1 MLASHGFSEGAVVRH
16 TVRALPAGG
25 LLMLGNS
32 LPIREVDCFSSAAD
46 APGLAG
52 VLSQRGAAG
61 IDGLIAGAAGAA
73 TASARPVTLLIGDV
87 SFLHDVGGLAACT
100 ALTTPLAI
108 VVLHND
114 GGRIFEQ
121 LPVARVPGIDLA
133 PWTTPHGLA
142 LAPAA
147 ALYGLAHVRVD
158 DAAGLDAALAAAH
171 TRAGA
176 TVIEA
181 RVPPSGA
188 ATLQRELA
196 ARVAAACTGESFQ
209 P

>member
-1 MLASHGFSEGAVVRH
+1 MLAHHGWSEAAVVRH
-16 TVRALPAGG
+16 AVRALPAGG

-32 LPIREVDCFSSAAD
+32 LPIREVDCFTTADD
-46 APGLAG
+46 APALAG

-73 TASARPVTLLIGDV
+73 SASGRPLTLLIGDV
-87 SFLHDVGGLAACT
+87 SFLHDIGGLAACA

-121 LPVARVPGIDLA
+121 LPVARLPDIELA

-147 ALYGLAHVRVD
+147 ALYGLTHARVD
-158 DAAGLDAALAAAH
+158 DDAGLDAALAAAH

-188 ATLQRELA
+188 AALQRDLA
-196 ARVAAACTGESFQ
+196 ARVAAACSREGLQ